1 MNGCVLPPGFDPT
14 KAKETLN
21 RWIAHET
28 ARATRE
34 VTEAIEA
41 YRFNDAADAIYRF
54 VWNVYCDWYLELA
67 KPVLLGEDGAAK
79 TETRA
84 MVAWARDEILK
95 LLHPFMPFITEEL
108 WAVTAKRDGLLALAP
123 WSRKAGELDAGA
135 TGLDVDHKPERS
147 ARFRRSCLRSMPP
160 ISATPP
166 PKPRS
171 AGWSISSPRSARCAR
186 K

>member
-1 MNGCVLPPGFDPT
+1 MNGCVLPPGFDPA

-34 VTEAIEA
+34 VTEAIET
-41 YRFNDAADAIYRF
+41 YRFNDAANAAYRF

-67 KPVLLGEDGAAK
+67 KPVLMGEEGAAK
-79 TETRA
+79 AETRA

-108 WAVTAKRDGLLALAP
+108 WAVTAAANAP
-123 WSRKAGELDAGA
+123 
-135 TGLDVDHKPERS
+135 V
-147 ARFRRSCLRSMPP
+147 
-160 ISATPP
+160 
-166 PKPRS
+166 
-171 AGWSISSPRSARCAR
+171 SSPSP
-186 K
+186 